1 VEKTSS
7 FLLNGK
13 ICIFNVC
20 EHDKPAYRP
29 AHDGKHDWI
38 LPEEYMYVDLYSRLE
53 FPAVGVH
60 LCIY

>member
-1 VEKTSS
+1 MVNTSS

-13 ICIFNVC
+13 ICICNGC
-20 EHDKPAYRP
+20 EYDKPAYRP
-29 AHDGKHDWI
+29 ALDGKHDWV
-38 LPEEYMYVDLYSRLE
+38 LPGEYMYVNLYSRLE